1 LIFTSRAR
9 EETNQEPGDRQRV
22 VPLAIVHGLDPTC
35 IPPARADGVP
45 VRGSDRVGEISA
57 TLHVG
62 DTETVRSEIDC
73 SPRNSQYPSRALI
86 AFQRPQ

>member
-1 LIFTSRAR
+1 LIFTSRASEKTDR
-9 EETNQEPGDRQRV
+9 EPGDRQHV

-35 IPPARADGVP
+35 IPPPRADGVP
-45 VRGSDRVGEISA
+45 VWGSDRVGEILA

-62 DTETVRSEIDC
+62 DAETVRSKIDC

-86 AFQRPQ
+86 ALQRPQ